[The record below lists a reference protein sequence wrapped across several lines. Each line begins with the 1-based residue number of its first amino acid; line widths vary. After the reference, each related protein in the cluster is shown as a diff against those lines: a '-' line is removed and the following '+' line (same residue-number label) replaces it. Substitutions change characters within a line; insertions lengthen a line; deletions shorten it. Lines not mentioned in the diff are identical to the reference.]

1 MKQSRVKTWVAN
13 IYVGSLH
20 TESGAHLPLRFGEDV
35 VQAYVNDVGQCFT
48 VTRTNF
54 IYKNGNEPGLIVG
67 LIRYPRFPLET
78 SVMEDQCLDLAER
91 LRVAMQQQRVSVV
104 LPDYTIMLSGETP

>member
-1 MKQSRVKTWVAN
+1 MNRVKTFVAT

-20 TESGAHLPLRFGEDV
+20 TESGAHVSLRVGEDV
-35 VQAYVNDVGQCFT
+35 VQAYVNEVGQCFT

-54 IYKNGNEPGLIVG
+54 IYKNGKEPGLIVG
-67 LIRYPRFPLET
+67 AICYPRFPLDNK
-78 SVMEDQCLDLAER
+78 VLEDQCLDLAER

-104 LPDYTIMLSGETP
+104 FPDYTIMLG